1 MKTHIDEKVV
11 PIKLTNEIDYT
22 MSLDTGYY
30 ILGSLE
36 KFVIEE
42 IFNQSISVYIPSSF
56 IDMPDEGDINLSF
69 SFFEDNEDV
78 DIETLVK
85 DFKNLLSKTH
95 KGVKFLD
102 STKLKKEGYIEMHC
116 FGFILPGID
125 EKIYHMIGMGK
136 AGRKIIQTIFNC
148 SESSANAWKKA
159 VTDIF
164 QTIEFIRK

>member
-1 MKTHIDEKVV
+1 MLCT
-11 PIKLTNEIDYT
+11 
-22 MSLDTGYY
+22 
-30 ILGSLE
+30 
-36 KFVIEE
+36 
-42 IFNQSISVYIPSSF
+42 
-56 IDMPDEGDINLSF
+56 NLSLYAIRIA
-69 SFFEDNEDV
+69 NE
-78 DIETLVK
+78 
-85 DFKNLLSKTH
+85 LSEFRNYLTH

-102 STKLKKEGYIEMHC
+102 SMKLKKEGYIEMHC
-116 FGFILPGID
+116 FDFILPGID